1 MNVIRILWQ
10 TKKEPWFLKT
20 IEDYGGHNRNVIWT
34 PNLDEAMKFSTL
46 NKAVEFFNMA
56 QYLTGG
62 QLDGCCDIKDE
73 RWAFDRS

>member
-20 IEDYGGHNRNVIWT
+20 IEDYGGHDRNVIWT

-46 NKAVEFFNMA
+46 NKAVDFFNMA

-62 QLDGCCDIKDE
+62 QYGLPKDYCL
-73 RWAFDRS
+73 RQSFCYT